1 MNNHTLEG
9 WVKAEK
15 LAEYTGLKVRGVR
28 KQIAANVKAGWLEI
42 VQSGNSSG
50 LANTYRLTYPK
61 GVLQDTVPR
70 TKGVP
75 EDTVRVSS
83 RTEKGVLQDTPTTP
97 ITTPENFSIK
107 RSSKGTTPEKGVPQ
121 DTLAD
126 PFGSGD
132 IVPVD
137 LDRRSTD
144 RRSATE
150 SNGVLQDTLA
160 DPFGPEAGANTRGG
174 KPWQLDDQPSYVR
187 WPTGKP
193 LPQSLKDGRDPFATY
208 VDEETGEIL
217 A

>member
-1 MNNHTLEG
+1 MVNAIRTHVNNHTLEG

-50 LANTYRLTYPK
+50 LANTYRLSYPK
-61 GVLQDTVPR
+61 GVLQDMVPQ

-75 EDTVRVSS
+75 GDTVRVSS

-107 RSSKGTTPEKGVPQ
+107 RSLKGTTPDNGVPQ
-121 DTLAD
+121 DTLATD

-132 IVPVD
+132 LVPVD

-150 SNGVLQDTLA
+150 FNGVPQDTLA
-160 DPFGPEAGANTRGG
+160 SWDVDPFDPRELEHPGDSGDP
-174 KPWQLDDQPSYVR
+174 
-187 WPTGKP
+187 
-193 LPQSLKDGRDPFATY
+193 RDPFSAAY
-208 VDEETGEIL
+208 VPPVRRAL
-217 A
+217 LH